1 MDTLTIIDVNGKQ
14 RVVKS
19 NLKIVTHNRQNCA
32 IEFKNENIDGEL
44 VKVPEE
50 VNIETDEKF
59 IEVVIVGKSREWVE
73 WYPLKDFE
81 RHNPSI
87 KILN

>member
-19 NLKIVTHNRQNCA
+19 NLKIVTHDRQNYA
-32 IEFKNENIDGEL
+32 TEFKNENIDGEL

-50 VNIETDEKF
+50 VSIETNEKF
-59 IEVVIVGKSREWVE
+59 VEVVVVGKSREWVE

-81 RHNPSI
+81 KHNPDI
-87 KILN
+87 KIIS